1 MRLKFE
7 YEPLPVFVPFHTSTE
22 RERSVFGGYGS
33 GKSTAG
39 CGEAIALGLEQP
51 GSEILVTRKTV
62 PALRDTT
69 EKIFVSLLP
78 PDFFKACDVARA
90 GGHLEHVTFPNG
102 SIFYFRGMDDWRK
115 LRSMNLAFIFWDEAD
130 EFTPEDIEGMSSRL
144 RQTKPTPAAK
154 ELGFTSIDR
163 RGHIF
168 ASNPQGKNFLWQR
181 FVNEHTRSPN
191 TAYWTSSSLDN
202 PFLPLDYIES
212 LLSMPDPWVRRYV
225 LCSFDDFAGQIY
237 ESWGWDTHVIHP
249 YMSYAA
255 NSFLLM
261 GMDPGTSKENPTA
274 GLWCYYDQD
283 RHWLVGV
290 AEYQEHSLSAKM
302 HAGRWRAIESKFGL
316 CKVRQRIADPT
327 VTTRDRGSNNRLSD
341 QYQRAGYNFELGPK
355 REKDRIPML
364 GQLIE
369 DGRFRVTSDCPRT
382 FEAIQNYRWKDLTPR
397 QREEG
402 ADQHPIKKDDHLVN
416 CAQYITSKYIPPPR
430 ITPLPE
436 ALAGATPDEQRVA
449 EHNAQIRAAIR
460 KQLEAKQTRTV
471 GNDLG
476 MLSV

>member
-1 MRLKFE
+1 VELSFE

-22 RERSVFGGYGS
+22 RERYVFGGYGS

-102 SIFYFRGMDDWRK
+102 TIYYFRGMDDWRK

-130 EFTPEDIEGMSSRL
+130 EFTEEDVEGMSSRM
-144 RQTKPTPAAK
+144 RQTKPTPRPSA
-154 ELGFTSIDR
+154 LGYTHVDR

-168 ASNPQGKNFLWQR
+168 ASNPQGKNFLWKR
-181 FVNEHTRSPN
+181 SVSDEHRKPN
-191 TAYWTSSSLDN
+191 TSYWTSSSLDN

-212 LLSMPDPWVRRYV
+212 LLAMPDPWVRRYV

-237 ESWGWDTHVIHP
+237 ESWGWDTHVVEP
-249 YMSYAA
+249 YLSYDGSA
-255 NSFLLM
+255 FLLM

-274 GLWCYYDQD
+274 GLWCYYDKEK
-283 RHWLVGV
+283 HWLVGV
-290 AEYQEHSLSAKM
+290 AEYQDHSLSAKS
-302 HAGRWRAIESKFGL
+302 HAMKWRTIETKFGR

-327 VTTRDRGSNNRLSD
+327 VTTRDRGTNMKLSD
-341 QYQRAGYNFELGPK
+341 QYLRAGYNFELGPK

-369 DGRFRVTSDCPRT
+369 DGRFRVTNDCPMT
-382 FEAIQNYRWKDLTPR
+382 FEAIQNYRWKDLSPR
-397 QREEG
+397 QAEEG

-416 CAQYITSKYIPPPR
+416 CAQYVTSKYIPPPA
-430 ITPLPE
+430 ITPKPQSTGEMTVTERL
-436 ALAGATPDEQRVA
+436 RA
-449 EHNAQIRAAIR
+449 EHQDEMRAAIR
-460 KQLEAKQTRTV
+460 RQIMDKRTRTN
-471 GNDLG
+471 GHDLG
-476 MLSV
+476 KMPV